1 MSLARRFLVPL
12 LLLSWTGFCSSS
24 ISVSISSSF
33 GWLA

>member
-12 LLLSWTGFCSSS
+12 LLSWTGFCCCS

>member
-1 MSLARRFLVPL
+1 MSLALRFLVPL
-12 LLLSWTGFCSSS
+12 LLLSWTGFCSS

>member
-1 MSLARRFLVPL
+1 MSLALRFLVPL
-12 LLLSWTGFCSSS
+12 LLSWTGCCSSS

>member
-12 LLLSWTGFCSSS
+12 LLSWTGFCSS

>member
-12 LLLSWTGFCSSS
+12 LLSWTGFCCSSS